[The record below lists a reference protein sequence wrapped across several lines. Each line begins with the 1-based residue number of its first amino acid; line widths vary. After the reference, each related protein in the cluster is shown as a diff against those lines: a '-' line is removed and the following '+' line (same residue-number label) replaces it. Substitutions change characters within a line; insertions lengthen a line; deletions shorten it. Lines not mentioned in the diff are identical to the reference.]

1 MHSAATAA
9 QLEESLTGNAR
20 AMNFEFEPIV
30 RMTTTY
36 IERGN
41 RPLGDIVAEMENGI
55 YVDTIR
61 HGSGMSTFTLAPDRA
76 YKIENGQIAG
86 PVNVSVVTGNVFSTL
101 AEVDAVSEE
110 FELMSFVGGGCG
122 KMEQWPLPVG
132 FGGPYVRVRKLK
144 VQ

>member
-1 MHSAATAA
+1 
-9 QLEESLTGNAR
+9 
-20 AMNFEFEPIV
+20 V
-30 RMTTTY
+30 
-36 IERGN
+36 
-41 RPLGDIVAEMENGI
+41 DIVAEMENGI